1 MFASYPHE
9 EPVPTSFWFW
19 LEAPVPTVI
28 PTCIICVHLCP
39 TESTHAY
46 RFLPT
51 HTHWSPTGIT
61 RAHLFSAGS
70 THAHWSPTGITRAHL
85 FSAGSTHAHWSPTGI
100 TRAHLFSAGSTHAHW
115 SPTGITRAHLFSAGS
130 THAHWSPTGIT
141 HAHLFSAG
149 STHAHWSPTGI
160 THAHLF
166 SAGSTHAHWSP
177 TGITRAHL
185 FSEEGTRAHHL
196 FEQESLMPVS
206 FPPET
211 LVSTVLFLYFFFNW
225 KHPCQLASH
234 WNHSC
239 FLLSTGSIR
248 THHFFFNKKHPCPVD
263 SYRNYFLQETLV
275 PTGFPQKSPLKSSKW
290 KHKCLYHIFFYLMSR
305 WMFKRKFYAKTK
317 I

>member
-1 MFASYPHE
+1 MFASYQHE
-9 EPVPTSFWFW
+9 EPVPTSFW

-85 FSAGSTHAHWSPTGI
+85 FSAGSI
-100 TRAHLFSAGSTHAHW
+100 
-115 SPTGITRAHLFSAGS
+115 
-130 THAHWSPTGIT
+130 
-141 HAHLFSAG
+141 
-149 STHAHWSPTGI
+149 
-160 THAHLF
+160 
-166 SAGSTHAHWSP
+166 HAHWSP

-211 LVSTVLFLYFFFNW
+211 LVSTVLFLSFFF
-225 KHPCQLASH
+225 
-234 WNHSC
+234 
-239 FLLSTGSIR
+239 STGSTRANKLLTGI
-248 THHFFFNKKHPCPVD
+248 THAFSFQQEAFAPTIFFQQEAPMP
-263 SYRNYFLQETLV
+263 SGFLQELFSAGSNRAHHFLLFYFSAEITHACCLHR
-275 PTGFPQKSPLKSSKW
+275 
-290 KHKCLYHIFFYLMSR
+290 KHSCPPVSL
-305 WMFKRKFYAKTK
+305 RKHL
-317 I
+317 